1 MKKLLLPV
9 LGAICMI
16 VAVLI
21 VRTITFTSRQMQTQP
36 VQKFTF
42 DREAALSRLSQAIQ
56 FQTVSFPSLSST
68 AAQEFERFHAFLA
81 AAFPLAHQ
89 RLTRQV
95 VDHSLFY
102 EWKGT
107 DNQLKPILLMAH
119 MDVVPVDKATESS
132 WRHPPF
138 AGRIAD
144 GYIWGRG
151 TMDDKASVI
160 GILEAVERLLSE
172 DYRPKRTIFLAFGHD
187 EELGGNNGA
196 AKIAAILR
204 QRNVELELVLDEGLN
219 IFRGIIE
226 GVTAPVALIGVAEK
240 GYLSLKLS
248 VQAAGGH
255 SSIPPADGAITALSR
270 AMQKLAATPF
280 TPRVS
285 GATRQMLEFL
295 GPEMVWSRKLALA
308 NLWLFEPVVTRQL
321 AASPLTNAAIRTT
334 IAPTIFTAGAQD
346 TVLPATAT
354 AVINLRV
361 LPGDTIAGAT
371 DHVRKVIAD
380 PRVSIT
386 PVSDQV
392 EPSAVS
398 EIDSASFKL
407 LQRTI
412 RQTAP
417 DAIAAPSLLV
427 AATDSRHYAGLT
439 KNIFRFLPIALG
451 PEDAKRYH
459 GIDERI
465 SVEDYERCI
474 RFYAQLI
481 RNSQP

>member
-1 MKKLLLPV
+1 
-9 LGAICMI
+9 
-16 VAVLI
+16 
-21 VRTITFTSRQMQTQP
+21 
-36 VQKFTF
+36 
-42 DREAALSRLSQAIQ
+42 
-56 FQTVSFPSLSST
+56 
-68 AAQEFERFHAFLA
+68 
-81 AAFPLAHQ
+81 
-89 RLTRQV
+89 
-95 VDHSLFY
+95 
-102 EWKGT
+102 
-107 DNQLKPILLMAH
+107 
-119 MDVVPVDKATESS
+119 
-132 WRHPPF
+132 
-138 AGRIAD
+138 
-144 GYIWGRG
+144 
-151 TMDDKASVI
+151 MDDKAGVL

-172 DYRPKRTIFLAFGHD
+172 DFRPKRTIFLAFGHD
-187 EELGGNNGA
+187 EELGGTNGA

-226 GVTAPVALIGVAEK
+226 GVTTPVALVGVAEK

-255 SSIPPADGAITALSR
+255 SSIPPADGAITVLSR
-270 AMQKLAATPF
+270 AMEKLAATPF
-280 TPRVS
+280 PPRVS

-346 TVLPATAT
+346 TVLPTTAT

-371 DHVRKVIAD
+371 DHVRKAIAD

-386 PVSDQV
+386 PASDHV

-407 LQRTI
+407 LHRTI

-417 DAIAAPSLLV
+417 DAIVAPSLLV

>member
-9 LGAICMI
+9 LGAICLI

-21 VRTITFTSRQMQTQP
+21 VRTIAFTSRQMQTQP
-36 VQKFTF
+36 VEKFTF
-42 DREAALSRLSQAIQ
+42 DRQAALSRLSQAIQ
-56 FQTVSFPSLSST
+56 FQTVSFSNLSST

-81 AAFPLAHQ
+81 GAFPLAHQ

-119 MDVVPVDKATESS
+119 MDVVPVDKAMESS

-151 TMDDKASVI
+151 TMDDKAGVL

-255 SSIPPADGAITALSR
+255 SSIPPADGAITVLSR
-270 AMQKLAATPF
+270 AMEKLAATPF

-308 NLWLFEPVVTRQL
+308 NLWFFEPLVTRQL

-346 TVLPATAT
+346 TVLPTTAT

-371 DHVRKVIAD
+371 DHVRKAIAD

-386 PVSDQV
+386 PASVPV

-417 DAIAAPSLLV
+417 DAIVAPSLLV
-427 AATDSRHYAGLT
+427 AATDSRHYTGLT